1 MKIGEVEVFLN
12 YGQLVIGSGGDPE
25 FDLLVATPP
34 VNDAHHVVL
43 TTRAQ
48 IAPVRVS
55 VWRGAAPKAS
65 RQIFDGEVVLPTG
78 YLTLREA
85 SDSPFFVWP
94 VISAGERVA
103 LSIGVDAWDEATV
116 VTVVVDPGAD
126 SMPDVRSRDGFTAS
140 VAAITSLSRIDQ
152 VLTGYSYPVDR
163 LAAAIRIM
171 RAASDEGVSD
181 ARIRYGIASVV
192 EWLKWL
198 HPAISPDVLEGV
210 PERIRNGFSGVSS
223 EEAAARALIAYIAS
237 ALGVSAEECLMAR

>member
-1 MKIGEVEVFLN
+1 M
-12 YGQLVIGSGGDPE
+12 
-25 FDLLVATPP
+25 
-34 VNDAHHVVL
+34 NDAHHVVL
-43 TTRAQ
+43 TVRAQ

-65 RQIFDGEVVLPTG
+65 RQIFDGEVVLSMG

-85 SDSPFFVWP
+85 SDPPFFVWP
-94 VISAGERVA
+94 VVSAEARVA

-126 SMPDVRSRDGFTAS
+126 SMPDVRSRDGFIAS
-140 VAAITSLSRIDQ
+140 AAAITSLSRIDQ

-171 RAASDEGVSD
+171 RAASDGGVSD

-198 HPAISPDVLEGV
+198 HPAISSGALEGV
-210 PERIRNGFSGVSS
+210 PEKIRNNLSGDFS
-223 EEAAARALIAYIAS
+223 EEVTARVLIAYIAS
-237 ALGVSAEECLMAR
+237 TLGVSVEEILMVC